1 MPKIITSHEKLAV
14 IDDWLLGESRH
25 DIAKKHN
32 IGNGTVYNIVQEW
45 SNGIGIQLAD
55 RLREIAIKLNQN
67 GLTVSDCA
75 KGLRMLMM
83 LQKYDIKDDEN
94 QEKVPYFLKELY
106 TKCQEVGLTPQK
118 VFDYISDILKFSS
131 EISISEIPKFM
142 KQRIEEKEKLENEVQ
157 ELSEKRDGLTE
168 ITKETEQEIEELRRI
183 KETKTKTYKTF
194 TTSKFRLKQYGIGM
208 EDIDEFVKCVVGIFK
223 EGYNPVQV
231 LAKITSYESLE
242 KNLTDYKEEVK
253 RKKAEV
259 DKLNQDI
266 SVKEVTLGYFK
277 IKTDLIDELE
287 RMGFGNKELRSL
299 FNILNEIG
307 LENNLDFNEI
317 RKQFF
322 DDVKNYDEVI
332 GSRKEMDRLKNEL
345 KNLEIKIMKERE
357 NYIAYPPVIET
368 LLRLAGSGIK
378 ENDIIKID
386 KILSM
391 NDYYLNKDQPLYK
404 ET

>member
-1 MPKIITSHEKLAV
+1 
-14 IDDWLLGESRH
+14 
-25 DIAKKHN
+25 
-32 IGNGTVYNIVQEW
+32 
-45 SNGIGIQLAD
+45 
-55 RLREIAIKLNQN
+55 
-67 GLTVSDCA
+67 
-75 KGLRMLMM
+75 
-83 LQKYDIKDDEN
+83 
-94 QEKVPYFLKELY
+94 
-106 TKCQEVGLTPQK
+106 
-118 VFDYISDILKFSS
+118 
-131 EISISEIPKFM
+131 
-142 KQRIEEKEKLENEVQ
+142 
-157 ELSEKRDGLTE
+157 
-168 ITKETEQEIEELRRI
+168 
-183 KETKTKTYKTF
+183 
-194 TTSKFRLKQYGIGM
+194 M

-357 NYIAYPPVIET
+357 NYIAYPPVIES
-368 LLRLAGSGIK
+368 LLRLAG
-378 ENDIIKID
+378 
-386 KILSM
+386 
-391 NDYYLNKDQPLYK
+391 
-404 ET
+404 